1 MHVKHPVLVFILYSN
16 LNFALFEPALST
28 CNIKVY
34 IYYKV
39 CMPQKF
45 LGKFIVFILQNPK
58 EVI

>member
-1 MHVKHPVLVFILYSN
+1 MHVKHHVLVFILYSN
-16 LNFALFEPALST
+16 LNFALFEPTLST

-34 IYYKV
+34 FYYKG

-45 LGKFIVFILQNPK
+45 LGKFIVFIIQNPE